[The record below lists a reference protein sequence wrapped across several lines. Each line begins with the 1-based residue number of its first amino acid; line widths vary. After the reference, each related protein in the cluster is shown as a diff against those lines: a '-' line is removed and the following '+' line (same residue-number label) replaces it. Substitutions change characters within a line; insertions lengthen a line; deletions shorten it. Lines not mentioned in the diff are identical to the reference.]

1 MNQEDRSFYLMMFC
15 GLLLVK
21 NSRAKLADL
30 LPILPP
36 ATAGRI
42 LAREIAEAVPSCKGV
57 QLATPSGETL

>member
-1 MNQEDRSFYLMMFC
+1 MSTNQDNRAFYLMMFC

-36 ATAGRI
+36 AAPAQI
-42 LAREIAEAVPSCKGV
+42 LAREITEALPS
-57 QLATPSGETL
+57 

>member
-1 MNQEDRSFYLMMFC
+1 MTQDDRSFYLMMFC

-36 ATAGRI
+36 AAASKI
-42 LAREIAEAVPSCKGV
+42 LAREITGIAPGC
-57 QLATPSGETL
+57 